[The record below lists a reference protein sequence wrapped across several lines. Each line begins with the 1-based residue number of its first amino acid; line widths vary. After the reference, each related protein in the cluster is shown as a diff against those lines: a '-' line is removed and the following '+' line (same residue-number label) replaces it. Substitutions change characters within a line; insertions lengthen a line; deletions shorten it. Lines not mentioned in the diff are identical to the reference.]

1 MRRYN
6 TGFYKVVKNILVN
19 KDFNKLKDIDH
30 HGISRYDHSLRVAY
44 YTYVITKGLRL
55 DYEKA
60 TRGAMLHDFFIDE
73 VVDMDG
79 IQRLRKHPSYALKN
93 AKKHYN
99 LSPME
104 EDIIKTHMFPVTFR
118 PPKYLESWLVDI
130 IDDIAAIYERSFSVK
145 RELSTSLSVFAL
157 MIINYIR

>member
-6 TGFYKVVKNILVN
+6 TGFYKVVKNIITN
-19 KDFNKLKDIDH
+19 KEFNKLKDIDH

-44 YTYVITKGLRL
+44 YTYIITKGLKL

-73 VVDMDG
+73 VKDMDG
-79 IQRLRKHPSYALKN
+79 IQRLRKHPGFALKN
-93 AKKHYN
+93 AKKYYG
-99 LSPME
+99 LSSME

-118 PPKYLESWLVDI
+118 QPKYLERWLVDI
-130 IDDIAAIYERSFSVK
+130 IDDVAAIYERCFSVK
-145 RELSTSLSVFAL
+145 KELSTSMSVFLL
-157 MIINYIR
+157 MVINYLR